1 MTALAKIEGIGD
13 AYAEKLRAADVGSI
27 ESLLKKGAAVKGRKA
42 LAAATNISD
51 TLILKWVNR
60 ADLFRIPGLGEEYS
74 DLLEK
79 AGVDTVAELAQRKP
93 ENLVKKLQEVNAEK
107 KLVRRLPGVER
118 VTAWIESAKSLPR
131 GVEY

>member
-13 AYAEKLRAADVGSI
+13 AYAEKLRAAGVGSI
-27 ESLLKKGAAVKGRKA
+27 ESLLKKGSAAQGRKA

-79 AGVDTVAELAQRKP
+79 AGVDTVAELAQRKA

-118 VTAWIESAKSLPR
+118 VAAWIELAKSLPR